1 MEANR
6 NWRVVAV
13 WSFGMVM
20 AAVVIVTHKEPQ
32 ASAEHSPERQRILR
46 ELVQDRESGT
56 YSLRQ
61 QVEE

>member
-1 MEANR
+1 MEAKHNL
-6 NWRVVAV
+6 RVVAV
-13 WSFGMVM
+13 WAFGVVM
-20 AAVVIVTHKEPQ
+20 ATIVIVTHKEPQ

-61 QVEE
+61 QAEE

>member
-6 NWRVVAV
+6 NWKVVAV
-13 WSFGMVM
+13 WVFGVVL

-61 QVEE
+61 APQE